1 MITAEYEVGVGAR
14 AMGKHERLP
23 KDRFAA
29 RPRGIGIGGAVRTQV
44 RYFAFLSYSHKDAV
58 AADKLHRQLEAFRVP
73 SSIAGRLTANGVVPK
88 RLTPIFRDRHE
99 LAAAADLGAEIR
111 NALAGSQFL
120 VVLCSPDAA
129 KSHWTN
135 AEIEQF
141 KKTRPE
147 GCVLAVILSG
157 EPFASDIP
165 GREEEECFPP
175 ALRFKFDR
183 RGRPTTKRAEPLAA
197 DLRDSGDG
205 ERLGFL
211 KLVAGM
217 LGVGLDELVQR
228 ETLRRQRRLAWLTAA
243 SLAGMAVTSTL
254 AITAI
259 QARDEARDQ
268 RRQAEGLVG
277 FMLGDL
283 KDKLEPIGR
292 LDALDAVGSRALA
305 YFQAQ
310 DKSALSDEA
319 LAQRSRA
326 LTLIGDIANTRGDLD
341 GALRRYREAMAST
354 EELAR
359 RYPDDP
365 QRLFD
370 HAQNVFWVGEIARQ
384 RGQIGEAERALRE
397 YKRLAEQM
405 VTLQPDNRKWQLEV
419 KYANT
424 SLGVLLYDR
433 RQFGEAGRLF
443 QESLQI
449 IESLAAAEPGNADFQ
464 RSTVET
470 LGWLADARFG
480 VGSVDEALAARE
492 RQAALLDR
500 LTRGHPGDVTF
511 QQQALVANQALGRLM
526 AASGNTAGGIQKER
540 LAVSI
545 GEQLLA
551 VEPDNTDTVE
561 FTANSHMDLAKML
574 ALSGKGDEAAA
585 EVRSS
590 CEETNRL
597 VSIDT
602 KVAVWRTMRFDCALQ
617 RGKVALGKGATDEAL
632 PLAQR
637 AVAAATLVRQRNDID
652 GRFALA
658 QALALVGDIKA
669 RSGDRNA
676 ASATWRTALGAWPNG
691 APDTPRQMAI
701 RLQLLDAVGEVEE
714 AGALKQKLNAMGYR
728 QLI

>member
-1 MITAEYEVGVGAR
+1 
-14 AMGKHERLP
+14 MGKHVRLP
-23 KDRFAA
+23 EDRIAA
-29 RPRGIGIGGAVRTQV
+29 RPRKIGIAGVVRAQV
-44 RYFAFLSYSHKDAV
+44 RYFAFLSYSHKDAD
-58 AADKLHRQLEAFRVP
+58 AADKLHRQLEGFRVP

-99 LAAAADLGAEIR
+99 LAAATDLGAEIR
-111 NALAGSQFL
+111 SALAGSQFL

-129 KSHWTN
+129 KSRWTN

-157 EPFASDIP
+157 EPFASDVR
-165 GREEEECFPP
+165 GREKEECFPP

-183 RGRPTTKRAEPLAA
+183 RGRPTTRRAEPLAA
-197 DLRDSGDG
+197 DLRESGDG

-217 LGVGLDELVQR
+217 LGIGLDELVQR
-228 ETLRRQRRLAWLTAA
+228 ETLRRQRRLAWLAAA

-254 AITAI
+254 AVTAI
-259 QARDEARDQ
+259 RARDEARDQ

-326 LTLIGDIANTRGDLD
+326 LTLIGEIATQRGDLP
-341 GALRRYREAMAST
+341 GALSRYREAMAST

-370 HAQNVFWVGEIARQ
+370 HAQNVFWVGDIARR
-384 RGQIGEAERALRE
+384 RGQTDDAERAMRV
-397 YKRLAEQM
+397 YKELADRM
-405 VTLQPDNRKWQLEV
+405 VALQPDNRKWQLEV
-419 KYANT
+419 KYADT
-424 SLGVLLYDR
+424 DLAALLYDR
-433 RQFGEAGRLF
+433 RRYPEAGRLF
-443 QESLQI
+443 QQSLHI
-449 IESLAAAEPGNADFQ
+449 IEGLAAAEPGNADFQ
-464 RSTVET
+464 RSVVET

-480 VGSVDEALAARE
+480 VGSVDEAIAARE
-492 RQAALLDR
+492 RQAGLLDR
-500 LTRGHPGDVTF
+500 LMRVHPGDVTF
-511 QQQALVANQALGRLM
+511 RQQAIVANQALGRLL
-526 AASGNTAGGIQKER
+526 AASGDIDGGIEHQR

-545 GEQLLA
+545 GEQLIA
-551 VEPDNTDTVE
+551 AEPDNSESVE
-561 FTANSHMDLAKML
+561 FTANAHMDLAKIL
-574 ALSGKGDEAAA
+574 ALQGKTDDAAA
-585 EVRSS
+585 ETRSS
-590 CEETNRL
+590 CEETSRL
-597 VSIDT
+597 FALDS
-602 KVAVWRTMRFDCALQ
+602 KVATWRTMRFECTLQ
-617 RGKVALGKGATDEAL
+617 RGRLALGRGSTDEAL

-637 AVAAATLVRQRNDID
+637 AVAAAQAVRQQKGVEGQFLI
-652 GRFALA
+652 A
-658 QALALVGDIKA
+658 QAYQLVGDVYA
-669 RSGDRNA
+669 RKGDSGA
-676 ASATWRTALGAWPNG
+676 AAAARRAALSAWPGNT
-691 APDTPRQMAI
+691 PETPRQTAI
-701 RLQLLDAVGEVEE
+701 RMQLLGAVGQVEE
-714 AGALKQKLNAMGYR
+714 AGALKQKLDAMGYR
-728 QLI
+728 KLI

>member
-1 MITAEYEVGVGAR
+1 
-14 AMGKHERLP
+14 MGKHERLP
-23 KDRFAA
+23 KDRIAA
-29 RPRGIGIGGAVRTQV
+29 RPRKIGIASAAQPQV
-44 RYFAFLSYSHKDAV
+44 RYFAFLSYSHKDAE
-58 AADKLHRQLEAFRVP
+58 AADKLHRQLEGFRVP

-99 LAAAADLGAEIR
+99 LAAATDLGVEIR

-129 KSHWTN
+129 KSRWTN

-157 EPFASDIP
+157 EPFASDIA
-165 GREEEECFPP
+165 GREREECFPP

-197 DLRDSGDG
+197 DLRETGDG

-217 LGVGLDELVQR
+217 LGIGLDELVQR
-228 ETLRRQRRLAWLTAA
+228 ETLRRQRRLAWLAAA

-370 HAQNVFWVGEIARQ
+370 HAQNVFWVGEIALQ
-384 RGQIGEAERALRE
+384 RGQTQPAEAAFRE
-397 YKRLAEQM
+397 YKSLAERM
-405 VTLQPDNRKWQLEV
+405 VALQPDNRKWQLEV
-419 KYANT
+419 KYANS
-424 SLGVLLYDR
+424 SLGALLYDR
-433 RQFGEAGRLF
+433 RNYVEASRLF
-443 QESLQI
+443 QQSLRI
-449 IESLAAAEPGNADFQ
+449 IESLSAADPANADYQ

-470 LGWLADARFG
+470 LGWLADARFS
-480 VGSVDEALAARE
+480 VGSIDEAIAARE
-492 RQAALLDR
+492 RQTGLLDQLMAR
-500 LTRGHPGDVTF
+500 HAGDASF
-511 QQQALVANQALGRLM
+511 KQQAVVANQALGRLM
-526 AASGNTAGGIQKER
+526 AVSGDFDEGIKREQRATA
-540 LAVSI
+540 L

-551 VEPDNTDTVE
+551 AEPDNTDTIE
-561 FTANSHMDLAKML
+561 FTAKAHFDLAKIL
-574 ALSGKGDEAAA
+574 DLDRKYDDAAA
-585 EVRSS
+585 QVRSS
-590 CEETNRL
+590 CEATRHL
-597 VSIDT
+597 LSLDT
-602 KVAVWRTMRFDCALQ
+602 KVTWWRTLRFECALQ
-617 RGKVALGKGATDEAL
+617 RATLALRRNATEEAL
-632 PLAQR
+632 PLAQQ
-637 AVAAATLVRQRNDID
+637 AVSAAQAMRQQNDVD
-652 GRFALA
+652 GRVAIAQAYNLIGNVRLRTGDKGGAIAAWQAALA
-658 QALALVGDIKA
+658 GWP
-669 RSGDRNA
+669 SN
-676 ASATWRTALGAWPNG
+676 TAE
-691 APDTPRQMAI
+691 TPRQLAI
-701 RLQLLDAVGEVEE
+701 RMQLLGAVGQIEE
-714 AGALKQKLNAMGYR
+714 AGALRQKLNAMGYR